1 MNRIKITDNFYLD
14 EFIPPEIYSVRGASS
29 IELLDIRIIAGV
41 QFIREK
47 AEAKYGSGVSFTVNN
62 WFNKGTRHESGL
74 RLPNTRTGA
83 KWSQHK
89 YGRAVDI
96 VPKGLSVAQLF
107 EIVKENERYLLDSG
121 FITTVENIAF
131 TKTWLHV
138 DCRYT
143 GLDSLRIVNP

>member
-1 MNRIKITDNFYLD
+1 MNREKLTEHFYLD
-14 EFIPPEIYSVRGASS
+14 EFIPPEIYSARGVKS
-29 IELLDIRIIAGV
+29 IALLDMRIIAGV
-41 QFIREK
+41 QFLREK
-47 AEAKYGSGVSFTVNN
+47 AQEKYGSSVSFTVNN
-62 WFNKGTRHESGL
+62 WYNKGKRHESGL

-107 EIVKENERYLLDSG
+107 EIVKDNERYLIDAG
-121 FITTVENIAF
+121 FITTIENIAY

-143 GLDSLRIVNP
+143 GLENLRIVNP